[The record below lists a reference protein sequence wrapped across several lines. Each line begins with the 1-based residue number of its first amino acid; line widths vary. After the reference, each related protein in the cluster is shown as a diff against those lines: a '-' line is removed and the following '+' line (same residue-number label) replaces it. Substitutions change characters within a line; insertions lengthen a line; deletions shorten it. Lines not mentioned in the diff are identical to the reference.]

1 MRLNCS
7 LRVGSEVR
15 AIKGLIIASGTI
27 PAQFTWRKPAS
38 YGGNFWGMSLVLHGT
53 LVGHCQPKD
62 SSYPQLPKTSYASE
76 RQTGLA
82 LACCGLLLA
91 INDIRLKI
99 PRRKPCGFDSRSGHH
114 VIVLNLLC
122 EHGHHFEGWFASGV
136 AFRDQSERHLV
147 HCPQCQSSTV
157 SQLPSAPH
165 LVRAVAESSSAAEAV
180 AVSNSPA
187 MAKLHRA
194 LVAMARKAE
203 NVGERFPEEA
213 RRIHYDEAPARTIR
227 GVATLDETRDL
238 LEEGILVVPAPV
250 PPEDEMH

>member
-1 MRLNCS
+1 
-7 LRVGSEVR
+7 
-15 AIKGLIIASGTI
+15 
-27 PAQFTWRKPAS
+27 
-38 YGGNFWGMSLVLHGT
+38 
-53 LVGHCQPKD
+53 
-62 SSYPQLPKTSYASE
+62 
-76 RQTGLA
+76 
-82 LACCGLLLA
+82 
-91 INDIRLKI
+91 
-99 PRRKPCGFDSRSGHH
+99 

-122 EHGHHFEGWFASGV
+122 DGGHQFEGWFASGE

-165 LVRAVAESSSAAEAV
+165 LVRASAESSPAAEA
-180 AVSNSPA
+180 AVTAISPA
-187 MAKLHRA
+187 VAQLHRA
-194 LVAMARKAE
+194 LVSMARKAE

-213 RRIHYDEAPARTIR
+213 RRIYYDEAPARTIR